1 MVKLSPTVQSSFGS
15 CLDALGSSPG
25 ILTIFWQREEATFQY
40 MLLSLIENKLVLESK
55 LNFPLKTYLKLIFNR
70 LFASARSSENYSL
83 LKMILKYSPP
93 LDECMKISWSKY
105 VFSYNFLVQVDFP
118 GPKLEYL
125 GSADINKRC

>member
-1 MVKLSPTVQSSFGS
+1 
-15 CLDALGSSPG
+15 
-25 ILTIFWQREEATFQY
+25 

-55 LNFPLKTYLKLIFNR
+55 LNFPLKSYLKLIFNR

-93 LDECMKISWSKY
+93 LDEYMKISWSKY